1 MTSKKSFDRRNYEL
15 LTEKSCFVI
24 DLDGVVYKGRQAIA
38 GAREAIQKFREI
50 GKNIVFLTNN
60 SASST
65 ETILQKLVGFGIE
78 CDRQELLTAS
88 QAAAI
93 FIAKHQIDEGLGVL
107 AIGTEALKAEII
119 NSGLK
124 LAEANHCGAVLVGL
138 DPQFNYEAITI
149 ALKAIM
155 LGAKFV
161 VCNRDANYPVENGQL
176 MAGCGAMVGAI
187 EAATGRVADF
197 EIGKPKTIML
207 DILVQRKKIDL
218 TDCLVIGDMLAS
230 DILMAN
236 NAGIPSIWISET
248 TAQNPAQN
256 QILSQNSSYDS
267 NKSLKFP
274 QPSLCVSSLYEISQN
289 L

>member
-1 MTSKKSFDRRNYEL
+1 MTSKKSFDSSNYEL
-15 LTEKSCFVI
+15 LREKSCFII
-24 DLDGVVYKGRQAIA
+24 DLDGVVYNGKQPIA
-38 GAREAIQKFREI
+38 GAREAIEKFREI

-65 ETILQKLVGFGIE
+65 ETILHKLHSFGIE
-78 CDRQELLTAS
+78 CDRQELLTSS

-93 FIAKHQIDEGLGVL
+93 FISQHQIDGGLGIL

-119 NSGLK
+119 DNELK
-124 LAEANHCGAVLVGL
+124 LADADHCGAVLVGL

-149 ALKAIM
+149 ALRAVM
-155 LGAKFV
+155 RGAKFI
-161 VCNRDANYPVENGQL
+161 VCNRDANFPVENGQL

-187 EAATGRVADF
+187 ESATGRIADF

-207 DILVQRKKIDL
+207 DILVERKKIDFA
-218 TDCLVIGDMLAS
+218 DCLVIGDMLAS

-248 TAQNPAQN
+248 TVHD
-256 QILSQNSSYDS
+256 QILTQNSSQ
-267 NKSLKFP
+267 NLKFP

-289 L
+289 I